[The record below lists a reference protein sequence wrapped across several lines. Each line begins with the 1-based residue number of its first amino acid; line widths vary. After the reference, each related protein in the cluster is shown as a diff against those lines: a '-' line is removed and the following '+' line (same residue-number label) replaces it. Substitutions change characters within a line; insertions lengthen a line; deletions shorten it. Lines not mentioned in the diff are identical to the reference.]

1 MLLCPLTAKVQVWA
15 LVPKTSELDAVFTTS
30 PIYMLIL
37 CRLSPSTPLGKSV
50 SLGASDSLKLLLTTI
65 DGKTAK
71 RPHQAFLTLTD
82 PTTGLEESFVF
93 DVKESGKAKVNLVCC
108 QINSSWM
115 MLTTSQAHKDLPY
128 QFLSSSKP
136 IAASIVIGS
145 FGSSTPYKSK
155 AFDLQV
161 SPDPNAPVTVPEAP
175 LRYAAEPEIHH
186 IFRADPKSPP
196 KIITIVFAAAVAAS
210 LPVLFGV
217 WATLGANTSH
227 LSKALSDA
235 PVSHALFYGSI
246 LAMEGIFFMYYT
258 SWNLFQTL
266 PAAGVVGFVAFLS
279 GSRAL
284 TEVQE
289 RRLAGLR

>member
-1 MLLCPLTAKVQVWA
+1 MRVISSLFASLLLSSATIVSAASSWGFQDATVAVTSKASGAGAGLKDKLSSSKPLS
-15 LVPKTSELDAVFTTS
+15 KTVE
-30 PIYMLIL
+30 
-37 CRLSPSTPLGKSV
+37 
-50 SLGASDSLKLLLTTI
+50 LGASDSLKLLLTTV
-65 DGKTAK
+65 DGKTAA

-93 DVKESGKAKVNLVCC
+93 SVKENGKGKVDL
-108 QINSSWM
+108 
-115 MLTTSQAHKDLPY
+115 SQKDLPH
-128 QFLSSSKP
+128 QFLSTEKP
-136 IAASIVIGS
+136 ITASIVIGS

-155 AFDLQV
+155 VFDLQV
-161 SPDPNAPVTVPEAP
+161 SRDPTAPLTVPEAS

-186 IFRADPKSPP
+186 IFRPDPKSPP
-196 KIITIVFAAAVAAS
+196 KIITLVFAAAVAGA
-210 LPVLFGV
+210 LPALFGAWV
-217 WATLGANTSH
+217 TLGANANH
-227 LSKALSDA
+227 LSKAFSDA

-266 PAAGVVGFVAFLS
+266 PAAGVMGFVAFLS